1 MRSRLEAAAKQI
13 VPAVV
18 EDWAKG
24 SCEELPDVLGGS
36 YTWPSISVIV
46 PTRDRPE
53 LLRHAVQS
61 ILGQDYPGE
70 VECVVVFDQSA
81 PTPITVEPAERR
93 RLRLIRNERTPGLA
107 GARNAGVLA
116 SDGELVAFCDDDD
129 DWLSGKLRLQVDA
142 MRPNPEAV
150 VATCGI
156 FVLYRTRTI
165 RRLPPNGT
173 TVTQEQLLRKR
184 MMEVHPSTVLVRR
197 TALLGPIGLVDE
209 AIPGSYA
216 EDYEWLLRAARVAPI
231 VVVRE
236 PLVRIHWHPSSFFEE
251 RWQIIVRALTYLLD
265 KHPEFEQ
272 EPAGLARIE
281 GQLAFAYAALGQ
293 SKIARRWAIQALR
306 RNWRERRG
314 YVALAVST
322 RVLRPETVI
331 RMAHTLGRGI

>member
-1 MRSRLEAAAKQI
+1 MKKPTGGRGQADR
-13 VPAVV
+13 PAVV

-24 SCEELPDVLGGS
+24 SCEEMSDVLGGS
-36 YTWPSISVIV
+36 STWPSISVIV

-93 RLRLIRNERTPGLA
+93 RLRLIHNERTPGLA

-116 SDGELVAFCDDDD
+116 SDSELVAFCDDDD
-129 DWLSGKLRLQVDA
+129 DWLPGKLRLQVDA

-197 TALLGPIGLVDE
+197 TALLGSIGLVDE

>member
-24 SCEELPDVLGGS
+24 SCEETSDVLGGS

-129 DWLSGKLRLQVDA
+129 DWLPGKLRLQVDA

-197 TALLGPIGLVDE
+197 TALLGSIGLVDE

-272 EPAGLARIE
+272 EPAGLARI
-281 GQLAFAYAALGQ
+281 
-293 SKIARRWAIQALR
+293 
-306 RNWRERRG
+306 
-314 YVALAVST
+314 
-322 RVLRPETVI
+322 
-331 RMAHTLGRGI
+331 

>member
-1 MRSRLEAAAKQI
+1 MRSPLEEERAKKMSH
-13 VPAVV
+13 VP
-18 EDWAKG
+18 
-24 SCEELPDVLGGS
+24 GGS
-36 YTWPSISVIV
+36 YTWPSISVVV

-61 ILGQDYPGE
+61 ILGQDYPGK
-70 VECVVVFDQSA
+70 VECVVVFDQST
-81 PTPITVEPAERR
+81 PTPIAVAPAERR

-116 SDGELVAFCDDDD
+116 SDGDLVAFCDDDD
-129 DWLSGKLRLQVDA
+129 DWLPGKLRLQVDA

-150 VATCGI
+150 VVTCGI

-165 RRLPPNGT
+165 RRLPPSGT
-173 TVTQEQLLRKR
+173 TVTLGQLLRKR

-197 TALLGPIGLVDE
+197 TALLGSIGLVDE

-236 PLVRIHWHPSSFFEE
+236 PLVRIHWHPSSFFAE
-251 RWQIIVRALTYLLD
+251 RWQMIVRALTYLLD

-281 GQLAFAYAALGQ
+281 GQLAFAHAALGQ
-293 SKIARRWAIQALR
+293 SKMARRWAVQALR

-322 RVLRPETVI
+322 RVLRPETVM

>member
-1 MRSRLEAAAKQI
+1 MKKPTGGRGQADR
-13 VPAVV
+13 PAVV

-24 SCEELPDVLGGS
+24 SCEEMSDVLGGS
-36 YTWPSISVIV
+36 STWPSISVIV

-53 LLRHAVQS
+53 LLWHAVQS
-61 ILGQDYPGE
+61 ILSQDYPGE

-93 RLRLIRNERTPGLA
+93 RLHLIRNERTPGLA

-129 DWLSGKLRLQVDA
+129 DWLPGKLRLQVDA

-197 TALLGPIGLVDE
+197 TALLGSIGLVDE

-251 RWQIIVRALTYLLD
+251 RWQMIARALTYLLD